1 MENYNALHTDYYQLN
16 MMQTYFNKGLHEKR
30 GVFDMFFRKLPF
42 GNGFA
47 VFAGLEEIL
56 NYLENLKFT
65 ESDLEY
71 LKEKSFGEE
80 FLNLLRDFKFQ
91 GDVYAVRE
99 GEIVF
104 PNEPIL
110 TIEGTIFEAMLV
122 ETAILNIFNHETLI
136 ATKAEESEKF
146 PVIRP

>member
-1 MENYNALHTDYYQLN
+1 MESYNALHTDFYQLN

-65 ESDLEY
+65 ESDLDY
-71 LKEKSFGEE
+71 LADKGFGED
-80 FLNLLRDFKFQ
+80 FFNLLRDFKFQ
-91 GDVYAVRE
+91 GDVYSVKE

-104 PNEPIL
+104 PNEPLI
-110 TIEGTIFEAMLV
+110 TIE
-122 ETAILNIFNHETLI
+122 
-136 ATKAEESEKF
+136 
-146 PVIRP
+146 